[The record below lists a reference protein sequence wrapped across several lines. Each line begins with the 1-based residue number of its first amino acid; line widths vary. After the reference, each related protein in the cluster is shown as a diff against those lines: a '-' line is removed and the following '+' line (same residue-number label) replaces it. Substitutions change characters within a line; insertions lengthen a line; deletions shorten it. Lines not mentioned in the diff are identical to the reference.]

1 MFGSPRPIPS
11 YHVAEIVYPL
21 RVRIF
26 PILSAVWALGVV
38 LHAEVVWWVLAV
50 VRGDLRV
57 KRLWGGR
64 RARR

>member
-1 MFGSPRPIPS
+1 MFGSPRPILS

-26 PILSAVWALGVV
+26 PISSAVWASGVV
-38 LHAEVVWWVLAV
+38 LRVEVVWWELAV

-57 KRLWGGR
+57 KRLLGGR
-64 RARR
+64 IARR